1 MMHKN
6 DCLIGQNAACQRSLR
21 SLNTSFELIKFKISF
36 LNPLNFL
43 GEKNS
48 QKYYLEKKSR
58 RNCFGGFDAQFL
70 RFGEKISEKK
80 SFSEKTI
87 NFFALKISNMCPELM
102 KN

>member
-1 MMHKN
+1 MHKN

-21 SLNTSFELIKFKISF
+21 SLNTSFELIFQLSSKFYFST
-36 LNPLNFL
+36 LLFL

-48 QKYYLEKKSR
+48 QKYFLEKKSR

-80 SFSEKTI
+80 SFSDK
-87 NFFALKISNMCPELM
+87 
-102 KN
+102 